1 MDNNQSGNAAI
12 VRDLAAAIGDPSS
25 ADTGAKPYAIVPT
38 GYVIHDLEPTLVQ
51 PMRFRGTTALRDME
65 SFTAFVAMSTDGG
78 TTRLY
83 GQLNPPKFK
92 AVFNDNDRL
101 YGPGWRDHIATY
113 DCPLSVEWK
122 AWKGS
127 DGNVMTQADFATFI
141 EDNAP
146 DIASPPAADM
156 IEISRTLEAK
166 KKVNFASG
174 IRLDNGQTEFTYEE
188 QIDGT
193 AAKGRLQIPQTF
205 TIGIAVLEGGP
216 RYAVTARL
224 RYRIGEKGALALW
237 YDLERSH
244 KVVEDAA
251 REVWA
256 AIENETGLRIFNGG

>member
-1 MDNNQSGNAAI
+1 MDNNQCNAAI
-12 VRDLAAAIGDPSS
+12 VRDMAAAIGAPNS
-25 ADTGAKPYAIVPT
+25 AEAEAKPYAIVPA
-38 GYVIHDLEPTLVQ
+38 GYTLHDLEPTLMQ
-51 PMRFRGTTALRDME
+51 PVRFRGTTALRDMA
-65 SFTAFVAMSTDGG
+65 SFTAFVAELAAENA
-78 TTRLY
+78 TRLY

-92 AVFNDNDRL
+92 AVFNDHDRDS
-101 YGPGWRDHIATY
+101 GPGWRDHIATY
-113 DCPLSVEWK
+113 DCPLSVEWL
-122 AWKGS
+122 AWMGS
-127 DGNVMTQADFATFI
+127 NGKVMPQADFATFI

-174 IRLDNGQTEFTYEE
+174 IRLDNGQIEFVYEE
-188 QIDGT
+188 QIDST

-237 YDLERSH
+237 YDLERPH

-251 REVWA
+251 KEVWL
-256 AIENETGLRIFNGG
+256 AIERDTGLRVFNGC